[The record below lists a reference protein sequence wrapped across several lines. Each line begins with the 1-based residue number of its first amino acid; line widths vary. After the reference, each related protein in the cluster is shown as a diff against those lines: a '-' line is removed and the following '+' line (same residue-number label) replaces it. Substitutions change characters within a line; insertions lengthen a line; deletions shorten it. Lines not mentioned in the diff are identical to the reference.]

1 MVRCVLTRS
10 GGVLLAALLGT
21 APVYALD
28 VKPGLWEISMDTA
41 EPSKACFTQEFLDT
55 DISDMKMPEGVEC
68 TNEYKEKSSKLVIAH
83 AVCTGTLGAGT
94 IAIEGETRLEVLSAE
109 SMTMQSNSVMNFG
122 GQQQPVSTSAQYK
135 WLSSDCGDVKPIDLK
150 NAFK

>member
-1 MVRCVLTRS
+1 MVRRVLSRS
-10 GGVLLAALLGT
+10 GVVLLAALLGT

-28 VKPGLWEISMDTA
+28 VKPGLWEISMDAAA
-41 EPSKACFTQEFLDT
+41 EAFKACFTQEFLDT

-68 TNEYKEKSSKLVIAH
+68 TNEIKEKSSKLVISH
-83 AVCTGTLGAGT
+83 SVCTGTFAL
-94 IAIEGETRLEVLSAE
+94 EGDTRLDVLSPE
-109 SMTMQSNSVMNFG
+109 SMTMQSTSVMNIG
-122 GQQQPVSTSAQYK
+122 GQQQTLSTRAQYK